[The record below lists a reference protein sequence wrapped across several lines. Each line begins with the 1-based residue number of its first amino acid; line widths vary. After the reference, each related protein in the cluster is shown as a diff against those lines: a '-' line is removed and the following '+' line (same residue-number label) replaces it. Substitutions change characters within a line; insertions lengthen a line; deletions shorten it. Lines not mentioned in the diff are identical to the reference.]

1 MVDAALSGHDAFESG
16 INLLPELLFAAA
28 VQPERVEA
36 QYELEVGED
45 VLKRVVGLV
54 GASDPGKNAGI
65 ALPFKSAQSPIQG
78 TATLSDA
85 EAADLLAG
93 KWYAN
98 IHTAANPGGE
108 LRGQTAK

>member
-54 GASDPGKNAGI
+54 GAILLG
-65 ALPFKSAQSPIQG
+65 
-78 TATLSDA
+78 ATVLVQRS
-85 EAADLLAG
+85 
-93 KWYAN
+93 
-98 IHTAANPGGE
+98 
-108 LRGQTAK
+108 